1 MGNNSQCTQYCQ
13 KTLKVDPKNSQ
24 ATYMLA
30 NLMLMNSQSESAIQ
44 TYMKLLEK
52 SPDQF
57 DALAQLIELLRRA
70 GRVKDVPPYLE
81 RAELACARSSSA
93 GLAYNKGI
101 YHRFMAEPQLALKE
115 LNIARFDSVWGQF
128 ALTNMI
134 EIYLNP
140 LNE

>member
-1 MGNNSQCTQYCQ
+1 
-13 KTLKVDPKNSQ
+13 
-24 ATYMLA
+24 MLA

-70 GRVKDVPPYLE
+70 GRVNDVPPYLD

-101 YHRFMAEPQLALKE
+101 YHRFMGEPQKALKE

-128 ALTNMI
+128 SLTNMI

-140 LNE
+140 LNEQIHSQIGESEYTTSPDNIKAAMDLI